1 MRKRGQPF
9 YRARKISTDFSPCG
23 IANEKKGIVHSAIMS
38 LLYLKNMYRV
48 IILTTIYEQTIQRAF
63 TGSYF

>member
-1 MRKRGQPF
+1 MRKCGQPF
-9 YRARKISTDFSPCG
+9 FLARKIYTDFSPCG

-38 LLYLKNMYRV
+38 LLYFRV
-48 IILTTIYEQTIQRAF
+48 INLTTIYEQTIQRAF